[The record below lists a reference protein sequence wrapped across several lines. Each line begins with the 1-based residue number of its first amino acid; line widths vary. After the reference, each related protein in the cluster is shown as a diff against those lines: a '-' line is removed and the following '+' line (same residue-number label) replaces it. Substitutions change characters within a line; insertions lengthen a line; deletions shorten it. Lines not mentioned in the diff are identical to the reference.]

1 MAKRNRKLNTN
12 MDESKETQDEI
23 KAAWA
28 EFTKDSEKARQE
40 INEAFTSE
48 EEEEWTLANLGIIIV
63 ATLLV
68 AGGITALVR
77 FLLQLLERDAKK

>member
-77 FLLQLLERDAKK
+77 FLL